1 MFEQGNGGSCNP
13 ILVFLA
19 AAYENRQAVG
29 GMIGQYFLCLLP
41 PPKLKENPGD
51 RTRSKK
57 EEDDDNKE
65 EEDCS
70 ATTAAAAGAAAATAA
85 ATTGLHT
92 RSAATASDQAVAAV
106 AAAGRSGLR
115 WGAVA
120 AAADSRMPM
129 PTIGTCFFVFLTKC
143 SLHVAQNTM
152 FHGSFPPDSGF
163 RRIPEQNNLALEAE
177 SEVIRRNL
185 RILKN
190 EAWPEPE

>member
-1 MFEQGNGGSCNP
+1 M
-13 ILVFLA
+13 A

-29 GMIGQYFLCLLP
+29 GVIGQFFLCLLP
-41 PPKLKENPGD
+41 PQKLKENPGD
-51 RTRSKK
+51 GTRSKD

-70 ATTAAAAGAAAATAA
+70 TTTAAAAGAAAATAA

-92 RSAATASDQAVAAV
+92 SYAATASDQAVAAV

-129 PTIGTCFFVFLTKC
+129 SSLAPAFLCFLLNVRYTWHRIPCFIGH
-143 SLHVAQNTM
+143 SLRIPARFRV
-152 FHGSFPPDSGF
+152 PEDSGTKQSCPGSG
-163 RRIPEQNNLALEAE
+163 I
-177 SEVIRRNL
+177 
-185 RILKN
+185 
-190 EAWPEPE
+190 